1 MSEEAA
7 TAVSAGAVP
16 HLKIRPPGKWAA
28 LNLREVW
35 SYRDLLMVLA
45 WRDVKL
51 RYRQT
56 ALGAVWVV
64 FQPLMAA
71 GIFTI
76 IFGRVAG
83 LESGAIPYFVLSFA
97 GMMAWGLFSG
107 TLTKS
112 SGCLVGNAHLVSKIY
127 FPRLVLPLSTVFG
140 VLIDFGV
147 SLAMMAGLML
157 MFGIAPTWQTL
168 LLPVWML
175 LLLMTALGIGFFAAA
190 LTVSY
195 RDVQYVLPVMV
206 QFLLYATPV
215 GYSLVQA
222 MEKLPQSYH
231 WFFAVN
237 PLSGLLEAF
246 RWSLLGTTA
255 PQWSLVI
262 YSAVAAVGLFTFG
275 AFSFR
280 SMEKKFA
287 DVI

>member
-1 MSEEAA
+1 MAVDAKQAQAA
-7 TAVSAGAVP
+7 AP
-16 HLKIRPPGKWAA
+16 HLKIRPPGRWAA

-35 SYRDLLMVLA
+35 NYRDLLMTLA

-56 ALGAVWVV
+56 VLGAVWVV
-64 FQPLMAA
+64 FQPLIAA
-71 GIFTI
+71 GIFTV
-76 IFGRVAG
+76 IFGKVAQLG
-83 LESGAIPYFVLSFA
+83 GGPIPYFVLSFA

-112 SGCLVGNAHLVSKIY
+112 STCLIGNAHLVSKIY

-140 VLIDFGV
+140 VLIDFAV
-147 SLAMMAGLML
+147 SMGLMVVL
-157 MFGIAPTWQTL
+157 MASFGLAPPLEVL
-168 LLPVWML
+168 LLPVWMV
-175 LLLMTALGIGFFAAA
+175 LLLMIALGIGFFAAA

-206 QFLLYATPV
+206 QFLLYASPV
-215 GYSLVQA
+215 GYSLDKA
-222 MEKLPQSYH
+222 MEKLPASFH
-231 WFFAVN
+231 WFFLAN

-246 RWSLLGTTA
+246 RWSLLGTAA
-255 PQWSLVI
+255 PPAGLLA
-262 YSAVAAVGLFTFG
+262 YSAAFAFAAFLLG

-280 SMEKKFA
+280 RMERNFA

>member
-1 MSEEAA
+1 LGVDAKAAHAA
-7 TAVSAGAVP
+7 TP
-16 HLKIRPPGKWAA
+16 HLRIRPPGRWAA

-35 SYRDLLMVLA
+35 NYRDLLMTLA

-71 GIFTI
+71 GIFTV
-76 IFGRVAG
+76 IFGRVAQLG
-83 LESGAIPYFVLSFA
+83 GGPIPYFVLSFA

-107 TLTKS
+107 TVTKS
-112 SGCLVGNAHLVSKIY
+112 STCLIGNAHLVSKIY

-140 VLIDFGV
+140 VLIDFAV
-147 SLAMMAGLML
+147 SFGLMAFL
-157 MFGIAPTWQTL
+157 MASFPLVPPIEIL

-175 LLLMTALGIGFFAAA
+175 LLLMIALGIGFFAAA

-206 QFLLYATPV
+206 QFLLYASPV
-215 GYSLVQA
+215 GYSLEKA
-222 MEKLPQSYH
+222 MEKLPASFH
-231 WFFAVN
+231 WFFLAN

-246 RWSLLGTTA
+246 RWSLLGMA
-255 PQWSLVI
+255 PPPPGLLA
-262 YSAVAAVGLFTFG
+262 YSAGFAFVVFILG

-280 SMEKKFA
+280 RMERNFA

>member
-1 MSEEAA
+1 MSVDARAA
-7 TAVSAGAVP
+7 QAETP
-16 HLKIRPPGKWAA
+16 HLKIRPPGRWAA
-28 LNLREVW
+28 LNLREIW
-35 SYRDLLMVLA
+35 SYRDLLMTLA

-56 ALGAVWVV
+56 ALGAIWVV

-71 GIFTI
+71 GIFTV
-76 IFGRVAG
+76 IFGRVAQLG
-83 LESGAIPYFVLSFA
+83 GGPIPYFVLSFA

-112 SGCLVGNAHLVSKIY
+112 SICLVGNAHLVSKIY

-147 SLAMMAGLML
+147 SLGMMVFLMATFRL
-157 MFGIAPTWQTL
+157 VPPVEVL
-168 LLPVWML
+168 LLPVWMA
-175 LLLMTALGIGFFAAA
+175 LLLMIALGVGFFAAA

-206 QFLLYATPV
+206 QFLLYASPV
-215 GYSLVQA
+215 GYSLEKA
-222 MEKLPQSYH
+222 AEKLPASFH
-231 WFFAVN
+231 WFFLAN

-246 RWSLLGTTA
+246 RWSLLGTAA
-255 PQWSLVI
+255 PPPGLLA
-262 YSAVAAVGLFTFG
+262 YSAVFAFAVFLLG
-275 AFSFR
+275 AFAFR
-280 SMEKKFA
+280 RMERNFA

>member
-1 MSEEAA
+1 LGVDAKAAHAA
-7 TAVSAGAVP
+7 TP
-16 HLKIRPPGKWAA
+16 HLRIRPPGRWAA

-35 SYRDLLMVLA
+35 NYRDLLMTLA

-56 ALGAVWVV
+56 ALGALWVV

-71 GIFTI
+71 GIFTV
-76 IFGRVAG
+76 IFGRVAQLG
-83 LESGAIPYFVLSFA
+83 GGPIPYFVLSFA

-107 TLTKS
+107 TVTKS
-112 SGCLVGNAHLVSKIY
+112 STCLIGNAHLVSKIY

-140 VLIDFGV
+140 VLIDFAV
-147 SLAMMAGLML
+147 SFGLMAFL
-157 MFGIAPTWQTL
+157 MASFRLVPPIEIL

-175 LLLMTALGIGFFAAA
+175 LLLMIALGIGFFAAA

-206 QFLLYATPV
+206 QFLLYASPV
-215 GYSLVQA
+215 GYSLEKA
-222 MEKLPQSYH
+222 MEKLPASFH
-231 WFFAVN
+231 WFFLAN

-246 RWSLLGTTA
+246 RWSLLGMA
-255 PQWSLVI
+255 PPPPGLLA
-262 YSAVAAVGLFTFG
+262 YSAGFAFLVFILG

-280 SMEKKFA
+280 RMERNFA